1 MSALRIGFRFASLFQ
16 FANMM
21 RELLLLAWKCKKKKK
36 TIMAV
41 QQDYSG
47 ECIYWGN
54 NCINRLQILLSC
66 PEQLHNCSTR
76 PVTYMHFL
84 LNTFS
89 LVSYDIFFFS
99 KKKSNEFL
107 QYFVRFFIFKMKVF
121 QPKKDWIFS
130 FQTKKLFKKN

>member
-21 RELLLLAWKCKKKKK
+21 RELLLLLPWKWKKKK
-36 TIMAV
+36 
-41 QQDYSG
+41 
-47 ECIYWGN
+47 N
-54 NCINRLQILLSC
+54 NNGCATGLFRRMYLLGK
-66 PEQLHNCSTR
+66 QLHKQATNLTKLSWAA
-76 PVTYMHFL
+76 PQL
-84 LNTFS
+84 LHKASNLHAFFAKY
-89 LVSYDIFFFS
+89 LFPCVLWYFFFS

-130 FQTKKLFKKN
+130 FQTKKLF